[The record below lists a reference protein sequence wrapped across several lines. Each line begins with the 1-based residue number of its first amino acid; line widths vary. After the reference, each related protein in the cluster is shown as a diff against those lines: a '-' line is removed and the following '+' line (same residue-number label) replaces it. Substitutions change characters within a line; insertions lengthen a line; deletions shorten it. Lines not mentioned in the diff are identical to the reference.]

1 MAMAR
6 KEKFTQHFIISP
18 EAKTLFLKGL
28 SLLGTDNSSVYSDLA
43 AIKEYVDFKYGSIEF

>member
-1 MAMAR
+1 MAR